1 MVLHLKQK
9 PGSSPSS
16 RVRNGSQVPVPR
28 WAGRDQVPERE
39 QAWSLGLSRVSPA
52 LGAEDFWLTAARN
65 VLKLVVKS
73 EWKSYSIQAEEEE
86 APGDKQLKKQEKKT
100 VTVSPEF
107 VDEAL
112 CVCEE
117 HLSNLAHV
125 DIDKDL
131 EAPLYL
137 SPEGWSLFLQRYYQ
151 VVQ

>member
-86 APGDKQLKKQEKKT
+86 APGKCCGYLY
-100 VTVSPEF
+100 SPG
-107 VDEAL
+107 
-112 CVCEE
+112 
-117 HLSNLAHV
+117 HLSSHQSLIHPSIHLY
-125 DIDKDL
+125 ID
-131 EAPLYL
+131 P
-137 SPEGWSLFLQRYYQ
+137 GLFLFPFLFFPFLFLSF
-151 VVQ
+151 